1 MNGVELAVV
10 AAGEADLETI
20 AALVNRAFLTHA
32 LMRGDRTDA
41 GGLLEESGEGG
52 RFILA
57 KAGETIVGSAMVR
70 PVNATDVHDGYAPPA
85 TALYYGLAG
94 VDTRQMKRGIGR
106 LLLCEAERI
115 GREHAHTH
123 IALNTLYEFDLVP
136 YYIRQGY
143 APVFE
148 ERFEADHWGLP
159 EPHRVCYLE
168 KKL

>member
-70 PVNATDVHDGYAPPA
+70 PVNATDVHDWYAPPA
-85 TALYYGLAG
+85 TALVLGNEEHGVTRACLARCPQQVYVPMLG
-94 VDTRQMKRGIGR
+94 QG
-106 LLLCEAERI
+106 AS
-115 GREHAHTH
+115 
-123 IALNTLYEFDLVP
+123 LNVHVAAAVVAFRARYP
-136 YYIRQGY
+136 GS
-143 APVFE
+143 
-148 ERFEADHWGLP
+148 
-159 EPHRVCYLE
+159 EPS
-168 KKL
+168 KPAT